1 MLIPAWIF
9 IGFLLGMLVVAVF
22 EPPARKDVHL
32 PTPNDH
38 EPVYTGSGC
47 VKFASI
53 EVPCG
58 PAASSLNFIASQH
71 K

>member
-1 MLIPAWIF
+1 MLIPEWIF

-22 EPPARKDVHL
+22 EPPARKDFHL
-32 PTPNDH
+32 PTPHDNK
-38 EPVYTGSGC
+38 PIYTGTGC
-47 VKFASI
+47 VKFTAI
-53 EVPCG
+53 EVACT